1 GMPFSTPAP
10 EPRSRKTTF
19 ELAPAPAAITG
30 RDGPRLR
37 ALLERYQGFGAI
49 GGRDLALEE
58 LVFHFQ
64 AVELGLQAA
73 VILAR
78 IVHQN
83 IVAEEARG
91 PAADRLQHPRQGRD
105 SGDGPYADH
114 AHVLIVAHLH
124 RDQHELRED
133 DQQQYGDIA
142 VAIEQRVHL
151 ARFRAG

>member
-1 GMPFSTPAP
+1 MTLPTMPSGVTTGMPFSTPAP

-19 ELAPAPAAITG
+19 ELAPAPAAIT
-30 RDGPRLR
+30 R
-37 ALLERYQGFGAI
+37 AAM
-49 GGRDLALEE
+49 
-58 LVFHFQ
+58 
-64 AVELGLQAA
+64 
-73 VILAR
+73 ILAR

-142 VAIEQRVHL
+142 VAIEQRIHL